1 MPIEDIKS
9 PGEIDDVIDSRE
21 KTEVVAALKES
32 IDYLASEVDKGPPAW
47 DLAGIA
53 TALSYVSEY
62 EKRLKR
68 LEVI

>member
-1 MPIEDIKS
+1 MRIEDIKS
-9 PGEIDDVIDSRE
+9 PQEIDEVIDSRE
-21 KTEVVAALKES
+21 TAEVVGALKAS
-32 IDYLASEVDKGPPAW
+32 IDYLAAEISKGSPEW
-47 DLAGIA
+47 DISGIT